1 MFIFES
7 SANIHDCLGLASVNG
22 VAGKWGN
29 PPVMLTSP
37 QQGRKD
43 FISHVYCNI
52 IMLVAGATPAQSKAN
67 LAQWLD
73 VTIQGMT
80 KYDTLVYAGA
90 NREWGFFHHI
100 LLDEFIC

>member
-1 MFIFES
+1 
-7 SANIHDCLGLASVNG
+7 
-22 VAGKWGN
+22 
-29 PPVMLTSP
+29 ML
-37 QQGRKD
+37 
-43 FISHVYCNI
+43 
-52 IMLVAGATPAQSKAN
+52 LAGATPAQSKAN

-100 LLDEFIC
+100 LLDEFIRITSALSEALSNWGQDCQNNGFSCGRLYFVGGKGHGSVTFEHQSAFGPFLS